1 MNTSE
6 LRRIL
11 IEDLHKLRSGQLTPN
26 EARARGA
33 LVRPIIDTMKLELL
47 HEAMHKPHVEPLA
60 ITHEDDDERKVVGL
74 SRR

>member
-47 HEAMHKPHVEPLA
+47 HEAMHKPHVQPLTIA
-60 ITHEDDDERKVVGL
+60 EEEDERKVVGL
-74 SRR
+74 PRR